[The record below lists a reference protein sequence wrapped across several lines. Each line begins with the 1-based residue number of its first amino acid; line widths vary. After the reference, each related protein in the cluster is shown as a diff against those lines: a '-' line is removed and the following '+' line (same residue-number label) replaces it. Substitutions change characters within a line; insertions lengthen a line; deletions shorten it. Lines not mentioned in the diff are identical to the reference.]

1 MNGPAKSRRIPWLP
15 LTVSL
20 LYLWALLV
28 DPTRA
33 WQAFKVAGSLF
44 ASVALIIVAVFGLS
58 GLIQV
63 WLDRQ
68 RVARLL
74 GREGGLRA
82 LLLAA
87 LCGTLLIGPSYIIF
101 PLLKTV
107 REQGARWAVIGI
119 VLASWAVKIPMI
131 PLEVEFLGWRFSLA
145 RSLLTLLFAFPIGL
159 LLEAALER
167 RGAGRK

>member
-1 MNGPAKSRRIPWLP
+1 MNRLRRIPWLP
-15 LTVSL
+15 LTVGG
-20 LYLWALLV
+20 LYLWALAI
-28 DPTRA
+28 DPART
-33 WQAFKVAGSLF
+33 WQAVQVSARLF
-44 ASVALIIVAVFGLS
+44 ASVALIIVAVFGLA

-63 WLDRQ
+63 WLDRE

-74 GREGGLRA
+74 GREGGVRA

-87 LCGTLLIGPSYIIF
+87 LCGMLLIGPSYVVF

-119 VLASWAVKIPMI
+119 VLAAWAVKVPMV
-131 PLEVEFLGWRFSLA
+131 PLEVQFLGWRFSLS

-159 LLEAALER
+159 LLEAALEYR
-167 RGAGRK
+167 RRPRS

>member
-1 MNGPAKSRRIPWLP
+1 MTAPPRRRIPWLP
-15 LTVSL
+15 LTVAL
-20 LYLWALLV
+20 LYGWAFAA
-28 DPTRA
+28 DPGRA
-33 WQAFKVAGSLF
+33 WQALAVGGRIFWTVAP
-44 ASVALIIVAVFGLS
+44 IIVAVFGLS

-63 WLDRQ
+63 WLDRE

-74 GREGGLRA
+74 GREGGVRA

-107 REQGARWAVIGI
+107 RDQGARWAVLGI
-119 VLASWAVKIPMI
+119 VLAAWAVKIPMI
-131 PLEVEFLGWRFSLA
+131 PLEMEFLGWRFSLS

-159 LLEAALER
+159 LLEAALEWR
-167 RGAGRK
+167 RR